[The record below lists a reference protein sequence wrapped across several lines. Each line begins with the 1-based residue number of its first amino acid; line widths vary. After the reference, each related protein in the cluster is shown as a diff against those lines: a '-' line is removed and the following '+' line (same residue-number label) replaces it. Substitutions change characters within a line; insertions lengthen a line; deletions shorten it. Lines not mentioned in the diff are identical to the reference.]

1 MLATRNVVVM
11 IDWGVALKTAD
22 RLVPAG
28 PERSASEVA
37 DIVGELRESAAMA
50 VGPVREFTGLIT
62 PPGAHSP
69 VLVVDRRRWVEA
81 NLSSSKVLL
90 DPIVKK
96 LEESKHAPSG
106 MSRTIGET
114 VNGAQIG
121 ALLSY
126 MSTKVLGQ
134 FDPFSEEGPGGR
146 LLLVAPNI
154 VHAEDRLDIDA
165 TDFRRWVCLHE
176 ETHRVQFTAVPWLAD
191 HLRGL
196 IAEFTEATELDPSAV
211 AKLLANGASE
221 IVRIIRGQSD
231 ASLIDLMQND
241 RQKAVVDKITGV
253 MSLLEGHAD
262 VVMDGVGPEV
272 IPTVATIRR
281 AFERRRQ
288 GAGSLDRAIRR
299 LLGLEAK
306 LRQYRDGAMFV
317 RSVTD
322 AVGRDGFNA
331 IWAEPDNLPTRA
343 EIHEP
348 KDWVKRVHG

>member
-1 MLATRNVVVM
+1 M
-11 IDWGVALKTAD
+11 IDWGVALKTAG

-28 PERSASEVA
+28 PVRSAGEVA

-50 VGPVREFTGLIT
+50 VAPVRDFTGLEASNAI
-62 PPGAHSP
+62 SP
-69 VLVVDRRRWVEA
+69 VLVVDRKRWVEA
-81 NLSSSKVLL
+81 NLASSKVLL
-90 DPIVKK
+90 DPVVRK
-96 LEESKHAPSG
+96 LEESKHAPTG
-106 MSRTIGET
+106 LSRTIGET

-134 FDPFSEEGPGGR
+134 FDPFGEAGPGGR

-154 VHAEDRLDIDA
+154 VHAEERLNVDG

-196 IAEFTEATELDPSAV
+196 IAEFTEATELDPAAV
-211 AKLLANGASE
+211 ARLLADGANE
-221 IVRIIRGQSD
+221 IVRIVRGQSD
-231 ASLIDLMQND
+231 ASLIDLLQND
-241 RQKAVVDKITGV
+241 RQKAVVDRITGV

-272 IPTVATIRR
+272 IPTVASIRK

-288 GAGSLDRAIRR
+288 GAGSLDRVVRR

-306 LRQYRDGAMFV
+306 LRQYRDGAAFV
-317 RSVTD
+317 RDVTD
-322 AVGRDGFNA
+322 TLGRDGFNA
-331 IWAEPDNLPTRA
+331 IWAEPGNLPTRA

-348 KDWVKRVHG
+348 KAWVARVHG